1 MQRRSTRPDMAA
13 RARRPSGRAREKGN
27 RRVSSIIHRRLVRP
41 GATRT
46 APSSATGASRCAH
59 AGLSMAGLRIG
70 ALACTLTLLS
80 ACGGMP
86 VREDIPPFRAATAS
100 ADQQTA
106 QAFADINAFLRE
118 RQIDRA
124 ITQPTLNESLFFTPL
139 ADEDVAKWSRAFA
152 LIDRYAA
159 SLEALLDPQ
168 RRSDV
173 QQELVGLGDAIG
185 QLDGRQLPDGVAAGF
200 ATLGGLLLQMKTER
214 DAMAAIRRADP
225 GVQAVFSSMMTAVG
239 EAPDDAIRG
248 TVRTSW
254 NQVLA
259 ERSVD
264 FLRAQGES
272 AKRAVVLD
280 YVATL
285 DKRDAQDRS
294 LAALRRSIGL
304 LASAHAA
311 LAAGSPEGAGTML
324 DMVQREYAAWRAQRE
339 AIDQDR
345 AKGAQG
351 AAP

>member
-1 MQRRSTRPDMAA
+1 MHAVMPPRPDHATPMQRRPPTP
-13 RARRPSGRAREKGN
+13 
-27 RRVSSIIHRRLVRP
+27 IRP
-41 GATRT
+41 G
-46 APSSATGASRCAH
+46 
-59 AGLSMAGLRIG
+59 LRAL
-70 ALACTLTLLS
+70 ALACALTLLAGCTS
-80 ACGGMP
+80 AP
-86 VREDIPPFRAATAS
+86 VRDDIPPFRAAAAT

-124 ITQPTLNESLFFTPL
+124 VTQPTLNESLFFTPL
-139 ADEDVAKWSRAFA
+139 ADEDVAKWGRAFA

-159 SLEALLDPQ
+159 SLESLLDPQ
-168 RRSDV
+168 RRSNV
-173 QQELVGLGDAIG
+173 QQDLVGLGDAIG

-200 ATLGGLLLQMKTER
+200 ATLGGLLLQLQTEH

-225 GVQAVFSSMMTAVG
+225 GVQAALASMMTAIG

-254 NQVLA
+254 NQMLA

-311 LAAGSPEGAGTML
+311 LAAGSPEGAGAML
-324 DMVQREYAAWRAQRE
+324 DMVQREYATWLAQRQ
-339 AIDQDR
+339 AIDQQR
-345 AKGAQG
+345 AAGATG
-351 AAP
+351 NTP